1 MWAEWGGGGGGG
13 VQLTAHDV
21 YAPALAAAFPNP
33 ELARIYGTLFERGCR
48 RVVVEAVRRRGG
60 GLCSDPSAL
69 ILKRDLLYCQKRPT
83 IL

>member
-1 MWAEWGGGGGGG
+1 VGGVGGGGGGG